1 MVGTT
6 ALRMPREQLEVMMR
20 CGYTF
25 LHLMD
30 SLLSLFGLYSLIN
43 FVLPV
48 CCSSSSGVAPPTPLW
63 PTMNAVNSSADYSR
77 HPLCSPS
84 LRQELA
90 IADGALGDDVH
101 SSWDAA
107 IEIECIANFILLIGA
122 LLMREATSLSVSAAK
137 GQVNAQ
143 THDVD
148 RFATRTWRLV
158 RLHRLI
164 GMLLFG
170 ILLFS
175 WTSHVWRAAQLCSG
189 HLDGGEDW
197 DYCYASYNAL
207 SGPHSFVVTF
217 IHCVVLPHLV
227 LKLLPAD

>member
-6 ALRMPREQLEVMMR
+6 SLRMPRENLEVTMR
-20 CGYTF
+20 WGYAF

-30 SLLSLFGLYSLIN
+30 SLLSLFGLYSLID

-48 CCSSSSGVAPPTPLW
+48 CCSSSSGVAPLTRLW
-63 PTMNAVNSSADYSR
+63 PTTNAMNSSADYSR

-90 IADGALGDDVH
+90 VGDGALGDEVH

-107 IEIECIANFILLIGA
+107 VEIECIANSILLIGA
-122 LLMREATSLSVSAAK
+122 FLMREATSMSVAAAK
-137 GQVNAQ
+137 DQVNTQ

-148 RFATRTWRLV
+148 SFATRMWRLV

-170 ILLFS
+170 ILMFS
-175 WTSHVWRAAQLCSG
+175 WASHVWRAAQLCSG

-197 DYCYASYNAL
+197 DYCYASYSAL

-217 IHCVVLPHLV
+217 IHCLVLPHLV